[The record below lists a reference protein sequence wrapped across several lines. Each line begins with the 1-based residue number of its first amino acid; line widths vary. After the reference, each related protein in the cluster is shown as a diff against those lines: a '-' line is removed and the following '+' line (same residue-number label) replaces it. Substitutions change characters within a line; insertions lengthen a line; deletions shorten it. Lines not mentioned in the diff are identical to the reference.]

1 MLNMVHNIQY
11 FKWFE
16 RGRLAIMEGVIP
28 VRWGVEHNVVTPVV
42 RNTCE
47 YLHTATYGDEL
58 VVTTKH
64 RIASRWT
71 GRFTFDHAIS
81 NNGTKREVCIGQ
93 SEITLVDFETN
104 RILKALPGEIW
115 SRYQALT

>member
-1 MLNMVHNIQY
+1 MLNMVHNVQY

-16 RGRLAIMEGVIP
+16 RGRLAIVEGAIS
-28 VRWGVEHNVVTPVV
+28 VRWGVEHDLVMPVV
-42 RNTCE
+42 KNTCE
-47 YLHTATYGDEL
+47 YLHAATYEDEL

-64 RIASRWT
+64 RITPRWT

-81 NNGTKREVCIGQ
+81 KAGNKREVCIGR
-93 SEITLVDFETN
+93 SEITLVDFKTN
-104 RILKALPGEIW
+104 RILKVLPNEIW